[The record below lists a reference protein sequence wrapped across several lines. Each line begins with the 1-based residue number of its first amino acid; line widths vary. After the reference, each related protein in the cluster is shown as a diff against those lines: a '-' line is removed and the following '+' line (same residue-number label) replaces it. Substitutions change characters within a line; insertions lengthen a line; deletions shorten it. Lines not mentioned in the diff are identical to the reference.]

1 VKLIAFRHKFPEY
14 DDLSDAE
21 ALVIISELFSAPESD
36 SRLPEAMMALADG
49 FKSLEKALSKP
60 PKEKEEKKTDYSHL
74 LMALGQQMAKIE
86 TAISSR
92 EYPSI
97 EIPEV
102 KIPEIKQ
109 IKSLKVKRNDL
120 GYITEILPVY

>member
-21 ALVIISELFSAPESD
+21 ALEIISELFSAPESD

-60 PKEKEEKKTDYSHL
+60 PKELKEKTVDYAPL
-74 LMALGQQMAKIE
+74 LIALGQQLSKIE

-120 GYITEILPVY
+120 GYITEIIPVY